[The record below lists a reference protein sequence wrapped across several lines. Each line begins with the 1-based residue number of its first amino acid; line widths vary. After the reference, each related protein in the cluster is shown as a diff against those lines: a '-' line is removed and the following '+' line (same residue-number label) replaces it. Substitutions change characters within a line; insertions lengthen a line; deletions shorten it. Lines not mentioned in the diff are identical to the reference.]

1 MIFLLALV
9 LNGFTN
15 SFGMSTHGQLT
26 SAEQAAV
33 EAFREADVDHSGTL
47 SKAEVVQH
55 FNEEQAEVRLV
66 GARPSLVSA
75 RPLRCA
81 FDFRPTV
88 PALGQHLLLSRIVG
102 PRRPP
107 SGSQQCGA
115 DAFHPSPPWRGRSR
129 F

>member
-26 SAEQAAV
+26 VAEQEAV

-55 FNEEQAEVRLV
+55 FNEEQAEVPHPPAP
-66 GARPSLVSA
+66 ARSGLPPTQERSS
-75 RPLRCA
+75 RSRQDGPDSHTPLR
-81 FDFRPTV
+81 
-88 PALGQHLLLSRIVG
+88 
-102 PRRPP
+102 
-107 SGSQQCGA
+107 GSICILE
-115 DAFHPSPPWRGRSR
+115 S
-129 F
+129 